1 MDKELLIQIRKLSEV
16 SPEIRRH
23 VGENGAAP
31 FVMDGLVFFRIG
43 ELVYSCP
50 DTGESRALLSG
61 FRPGEQMK
69 GQGPSEES
77 AWEAVIIGSAG
88 PEALRPYGIR
98 DREKRCVVLIRPL
111 QGTIPSLFRE
121 AIPLDEGDRAVP
133 MRNGDVI
140 LLLSMGDRTNEE
152 VFEFAAAAAETLE
165 NEIGVLCCA
174 GIGRPADTIGGIP
187 DSYREAGIAA
197 ETGIRHQIPGRVYT
211 FDRQALERLAD
222 LIPEKDAAVYRRMI
236 LPPQAKKVLTDDLLE
251 TIRVFFQNDLN
262 LSTTARQ
269 LFLHRNTLLYRMEK
283 IRKATGLDLRRFED
297 AAVFRLVM
305 CLPEKDT

>member
-1 MDKELLIQIRKLSEV
+1 MLINEVKKELEEHIIPFWNKL
-16 SPEIRRH
+16 RDD
-23 VGENGAAP
+23 ENGGYYGYLS
-31 FVMDGLVFFRIG
+31 FGL
-43 ELVYSCP
+43 EL
-50 DTGESRALLSG
+50 DKQAD
-61 FRPGEQMK
+61 K
-69 GQGPSEES
+69 G
-77 AWEAVIIGSAG
+77 
-88 PEALRPYGIR
+88 
-98 DREKRCVVLIRPL
+98 
-111 QGTIPSLFRE
+111 
-121 AIPLDEGDRAVP
+121 
-133 MRNGDVI
+133 VI
-140 LLLSMGDRTNEE
+140 LHSRILWFYSNTYMTLGGDELLDYAKHAY
-152 VFEFAAAAAETLE
+152 EFIKNNCIDYEHG
-165 NEIGVLCCA
+165 GVYWMMDYK
-174 GIGRPADTIGGIP
+174 GRPADTIGGIP

-236 LPPQAKKVLTDDLLE
+236 LPTQAKKVLTDDLLE